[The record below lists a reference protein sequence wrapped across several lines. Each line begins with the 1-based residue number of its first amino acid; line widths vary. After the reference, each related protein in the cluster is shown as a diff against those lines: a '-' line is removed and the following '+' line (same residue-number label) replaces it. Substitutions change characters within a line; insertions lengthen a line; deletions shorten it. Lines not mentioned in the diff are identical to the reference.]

1 MTSDMAEHTL
11 LTENDPGQ
19 FLKRNT
25 FQNLSLNI
33 FRFVTETQIAL
44 MVLMRTSPKFP
55 IVTLHLKLVLRI
67 NSLVT
72 MEDAS
77 INSGGKQCLIILFF
91 HNFFQ
96 KNPRG

>member
-11 LTENDPGQ
+11 LTENDPGHVGTHFASLQ

-44 MVLMRTSPKFP
+44 MVLMRTSPKFL

-67 NSLVT
+67 NLLVT
-72 MEDAS
+72 MEDA
-77 INSGGKQCLIILFF
+77 
-91 HNFFQ
+91 
-96 KNPRG
+96 